1 MNIHDM
7 RQKLKNIENDNSIRS
22 RNMMVITIG
31 QDGNKSVSN
40 FTDEKKFFEFIEK
53 IKKDSSIRS
62 YHVSYEEKMEE
73 KNG

>member
-7 RQKLKNIENDNSIRS
+7 RQKLKNIESDNTIRS

-53 IKKDSSIRS
+53 VKKDSTIRS